1 MYSERQKTQKKRVKE
16 NQINIKYNFI
26 NKKMKL

>member
-1 MYSERQKTQKKRVKE
+1 MYSERQKNPKKRVKE